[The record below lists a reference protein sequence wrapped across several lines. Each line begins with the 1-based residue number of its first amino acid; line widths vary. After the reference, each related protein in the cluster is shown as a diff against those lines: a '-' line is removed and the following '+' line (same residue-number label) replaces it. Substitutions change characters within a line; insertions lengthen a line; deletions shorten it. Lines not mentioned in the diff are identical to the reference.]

1 MTQKENVDVLI
12 LGSGI
17 IGLSIGIALLESS
30 PKLKIIIAEKEE
42 FLALHASGRNS
53 GVLHAGFYY
62 SPDSLK
68 ARFCAEG
75 NRELQ
80 SLARTNSIPLRNVG
94 KVIVT
99 RNMDENQRLIAL
111 FERGLK
117 NRIELEMHDVSKLSK
132 FEPLAKSYQSFMW
145 SPTTSISSPKFI
157 LQVLSEKFVNAGGQI
172 HFKKNLSLH
181 RSKGELYE
189 SSNQYNARFIVN
201 AAGGNAEKIAHS
213 VGVGKEYTMLPF
225 LGTYRATSL
234 KNLPLKTLV
243 YPVPHPINPF
253 LGIHFTI
260 TVDNQVKVGPTA
272 FPVIGSEQYKLFAG
286 WNRGELVHSSR
297 ALISLLRGGNHDVL
311 DIVKLE
317 WPKLFTKSLVKE
329 SQNLVPSANQVQ
341 TWDKKPSG
349 IRAQLVHT
357 QTGKLEQDF
366 ILKMEDNSCHIL
378 NAVSPGWTSA
388 LPFGRYIAE
397 QIVNIS

>member
-1 MTQKENVDVLI
+1 VTQKENVDVLI

-62 SPDSLK
+62 SPDSFK

-80 SLARTNSIPLRNVG
+80 LLARTNSIPLRNVG

-117 NRIELEMHDVSKLSK
+117 NSIELEMHDVSKLSK

-157 LQVLSEKFVNAGGQI
+157 LQVLSEKFVKAGGQI

-286 WNRGELVHSSR
+286 WKKGELVHSSR
-297 ALISLLRGGNHDVL
+297 ALISLLRGGNHDII
-311 DIVKLE
+311 DIVKHE

-341 TWDKKPSG
+341 TWEKKPSG

-397 QIVNIS
+397 RIVNIF

>member
-1 MTQKENVDVLI
+1 VTQRENVDVLI

-42 FLALHASGRNS
+42 FLAVHASGRNS

-80 SLARTNSIPLRNVG
+80 LLARTNSIPLRNVG

-99 RNMDENQRLIAL
+99 RNMDENQRLITL

-157 LQVLSEKFVNAGGQI
+157 LQVLSEKFVKAGGQI
-172 HFKKNLSLH
+172 HFKKNLSLR
-181 RSKGELYE
+181 RSKGELFE

-225 LGTYRATSL
+225 LGTYRATSI

-253 LGIHFTI
+253 LGTHFTI

-272 FPVIGSEQYKLFAG
+272 FPVIGAEQYKFLAG
-286 WNRGELVHSSR
+286 WNKGELVHSSR

-311 DIVKLE
+311 DIIKHE
-317 WPKLFTKSLVKE
+317 WPKLFTRSLIKE
-329 SQNLVPSANQVQ
+329 SQNLVPSASQVL
-341 TWDKKPSG
+341 TWEKKPSG

-366 ILKMEDNSCHIL
+366 ILKMEGNSCHIL

-397 QIVNIS
+397 RIVNIF

>member
-1 MTQKENVDVLI
+1 MTQRENVDVLI

-42 FLALHASGRNS
+42 FLAVHASGRNS

-80 SLARTNSIPLRNVG
+80 LLARTNSIPLRNVG

-99 RNMDENQRLIAL
+99 RNMDENQRLITL

-157 LQVLSEKFVNAGGQI
+157 LQVLSEKFVKAGGQI
-172 HFKKNLSLH
+172 HFKKNLSLR
-181 RSKGELYE
+181 RSKGELFE

-225 LGTYRATSL
+225 LGTYRATSI

-253 LGIHFTI
+253 LGTHFTI

-272 FPVIGSEQYKLFAG
+272 FPVIGAEQYKFLAG
-286 WNRGELVHSSR
+286 WNKGELVHSSR

-311 DIVKLE
+311 DIIKHE
-317 WPKLFTKSLVKE
+317 WPKLFTRSLIKE
-329 SQNLVPSANQVQ
+329 SQNLVPSASQVL
-341 TWDKKPSG
+341 TWEKKPSG

-366 ILKMEDNSCHIL
+366 ILKMEGNSCHIL

-397 QIVNIS
+397 RIVNIF